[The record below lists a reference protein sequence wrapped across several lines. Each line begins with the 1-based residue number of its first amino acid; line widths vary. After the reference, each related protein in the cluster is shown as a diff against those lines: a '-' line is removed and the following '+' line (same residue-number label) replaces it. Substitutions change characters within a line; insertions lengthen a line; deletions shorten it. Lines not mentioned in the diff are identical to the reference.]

1 MATPEESEQLGKMY
15 LAGME
20 ALAAFVKRAA
30 AEGATA
36 EEVQALPAAA
46 ELLLMHALRWG

>member
-15 LAGME
+15 LVGME

-30 AEGATA
+30 AE
-36 EEVQALPAAA
+36 
-46 ELLLMHALRWG
+46 LLLMHALRWG